1 MPTATLPERIPPNP
15 YSVSASEPDRARV
28 SGFLGVS
35 AHRAAWDFKAYAGLA
50 ALVVFWAWRFY
61 ATWATWGSLSIDSGR
76 EMYVPAALAE
86 GKMLYRD
93 VWYLYGPAGPY
104 INSFLFRVFGTHL
117 NVLYWAGSLSAL
129 GCAAILYS
137 VALRFSSWIVGW
149 TVAAIVLFEAFE
161 SGIFNYPLPYS
172 FASVYGSLAAC
183 LFLWC
188 ALNASDSVG
197 LGWMFAAATAAAVA
211 LLCKVEF
218 GAACYATL
226 ALVILA
232 RWLRSRDWM
241 RVAKDFAACL
251 PGIFAFTLVAG
262 WMVSIAGFEFIT
274 QENLPVSWPTSY
286 FLRTYGKLWLK
297 STGMTIDGHAILLAA
312 LRTVLLAAIVLGF
325 RQLLRRTRS
334 DLRQVFVLAVL
345 LVVASAFV
353 AGFLPPPAEK
363 IFRWIFFPP
372 DMVLYVGIAALACC
386 WHFWKQD
393 PSERG
398 AALPVLLTFSSL
410 LGVRILLGMNFSG
423 YPIYYNGAAI
433 LSFLLL
439 APSIVAATSCASRFQ
454 KEALVCCACL
464 TAAML
469 PAGLL
474 SNPYRLVPLATA
486 RGTMKVP
493 PSAAASY
500 QAAIA
505 FMKEKA
511 ATGDSVLSVPEDTSL
526 YFFSAVD
533 CPTRTYAF
541 TPGMVAPGKMTDALI
556 GEIERKQV
564 RYLLWSDR
572 KFPEYGAPEFGKDFD
587 QELAAYFQS
596 HYRPVRPLVAAEAQ
610 AWNAVIWERVPG
622 GSLDAR
628 R

>member
-1 MPTATLPERIPPNP
+1 MPIATLPDRTSPHSHPASP
-15 YSVSASEPDRARV
+15 SEPVRARV
-28 SGFLGVS
+28 PAFLGVS
-35 AHRAAWDFKAYAGLA
+35 AEPVGWNWASCAGLL
-50 ALVVFWAWRFY
+50 ALLAFWAWRFY

-76 EMYVPAALAE
+76 EMYVPAALAA

-129 GCAAILYS
+129 GCAILLYG
-137 VALRFSSWIVGW
+137 VALRFSSWIIGW
-149 TVAAIVLFEAFE
+149 TAAAIVLFEAFE

-188 ALNASDSVG
+188 AVNACDSAG
-197 LGWMFAAATAAAVA
+197 LGWMFACATAAAAA

-218 GAACYATL
+218 GAACYAVL
-226 ALVILA
+226 ALLIVT
-232 RWLRSRDWM
+232 RWLCWRDWV
-241 RVAKDFAACL
+241 RVAKDLAACL
-251 PGIFAFTLVAG
+251 PGIFAFALVVG

-325 RQLLRRTRS
+325 RQFLRRTRNGA
-334 DLRQVFVLAVL
+334 RQIFVLAAL
-345 LVVASAFV
+345 LVAACAFLV
-353 AGFLPPPAEK
+353 GFLPPRAEE
-363 IFRWIFFPP
+363 IFRGILFPA
-372 DMVLYVGIAALACC
+372 DMVLYVGIAALACW

-393 PSERG
+393 ASERS
-398 AALPVLLTFSSL
+398 AALPILLTFSSL

-439 APSIVAATSCASRFQ
+439 APSIIASASRASRLQ
-454 KEALVCCACL
+454 RETLVCCACV
-464 TAAML
+464 AAVLL

-474 SNPYRLVPLATA
+474 PNPYHLVPLTTA

-493 PSAAASY
+493 ASAAASY
-500 QAAIA
+500 SAAIE

-511 ATGDSVLSVPEDTSL
+511 AAGESVLSVPEDTSL
-526 YFFSAVD
+526 YFFSGVD

-587 QELAAYFQS
+587 QELAAYLRS
-596 HYRPVRPLVAAEAQ
+596 HYRPVRPLVAADAQ
-610 AWNAVIWERVPG
+610 AWNAVIWERVPE

>member
-1 MPTATLPERIPPNP
+1 MATATLPDRISPNP
-15 YSVSASEPDRARV
+15 RSASASEALR
-28 SGFLGVS
+28 SGASAFLGLS
-35 AHRAAWDFKAYAGLA
+35 AERVAWDLKAWAGLL
-50 ALVVFWAWRFY
+50 ALVAFWAWRFY

-76 EMYVPAALAE
+76 EMYVPAALAG

-104 INSFLFRVFGTHL
+104 INSFLFRTFGTHL
-117 NVLYWAGSLSAL
+117 SVLYWAGALSAL
-129 GCAAILYS
+129 GCAVLLYS
-137 VALRFSSWIVGW
+137 VALRFSSWIVGL
-149 TVAAIVLFEAFE
+149 TAAAIVLFEAFE

-188 ALNASDSVG
+188 AVNASDSAG
-197 LGWMFAAATAAAVA
+197 LGWMFAAATAAAAA

-218 GAACYATL
+218 GAACYAAL
-226 ALVILA
+226 ALLILT
-232 RWLRSRDWM
+232 RWLRWRDWT
-241 RVAKDFAACL
+241 RAAKDFAVCL
-251 PGIFAFTLVAG
+251 PGVLAFALVVG

-297 STGMTIDGHAILLAA
+297 STGMTIDGHTILLAA

-325 RQLLRRTRS
+325 REVLRRTRS
-334 DLRQVFVLAVL
+334 DLRQIFLLAGLL
-345 LVVASAFV
+345 LVAGAFV
-353 AGFLPPPAEK
+353 AGFLPSRAAEV
-363 IFRWIFFPP
+363 FRRFMFPP
-372 DMVLYVGIAALACC
+372 DMVLYVGLTALAC
-386 WHFWKQD
+386 WWQFFKQD
-393 PSERG
+393 SSKRS
-398 AALPVLLTFSSL
+398 AALPILLTFSSL
-410 LGVRILLGMNFSG
+410 LGARILLGMNFSG

-439 APSIVAATSCASRFQ
+439 APAVAAGGSRASRFQ
-454 KEALVCCACL
+454 GESLVCCACL
-464 TAAML
+464 AAVLL

-474 SNPYRLVPLATA
+474 PNPYHLMPLATP

-493 PSAAASY
+493 GSAAASY

-511 ATGDSVLSVPEDTSL
+511 AAGESVLSVPEDTSL
-526 YFFSAVD
+526 YFFSGLD
-533 CPTRTYAF
+533 CPTRAYAF

-572 KFPEYGAPEFGKDFD
+572 QFPEYGAPEFGKDFD
-587 QELAAYFQS
+587 QELAAYFRS
-596 HYRPVRPLVAAEAQ
+596 HYRPVRPLVAADAQ
-610 AWNAVIWERVPG
+610 AWNAVIWERVSG
-622 GSLDAR
+622 GNLDAR